1 VDEWRI
7 VAVRDEDERPRCVG
21 KHRYR
26 REHGARQC
34 RRLEDRR
41 FHRNEDLQVD
51 RVIAIGIFDRDA
63 LMPDV
68 RRRVRREV
76 RMHRRRMM
84 VVVIRVDVRM
94 QERRA
99 YGAGRNGERQPER
112 EHAADHV
119 TILFQKEM
127 VLT

>member
-1 VDEWRI
+1 
-7 VAVRDEDERPRCVG
+7 
-21 KHRYR
+21 
-26 REHGARQC
+26 
-34 RRLEDRR
+34 
-41 FHRNEDLQVD
+41 
-51 RVIAIGIFDRDA
+51 
-63 LMPDV
+63 V

-99 YGAGRNGERQPER
+99 HGASLNGKRQPER